1 MCSEFLRRNVCTQ
14 YTNFFCHKNI
24 LFFFSLSGQNIVA
37 IICKINPG
45 DLHEKRM
52 QPQSG
57 ISKRYSAFQT
67 RTLLK
72 IKTAVR
78 KSSKSAP
85 QSKLCIEKV
94 IFLTNFDEERKCLQ
108 LSTKYK
114 FKLILV
120 FSCRYKLSL
129 ATLIYI
135 FFLFAI
141 KN

>member
-1 MCSEFLRRNVCTQ
+1 MCVHNTPI
-14 YTNFFCHKNI
+14 FFVIKI
-24 LFFFSLSGQNIVA
+24 FYFFFSLSGQNIVA

-67 RTLLK
+67 RTFLK
-72 IKTAVR
+72 MKTAVR

-85 QSKLCIEKV
+85 QSELCIEKV

>member
-72 IKTAVR
+72 MKTAVR

-94 IFLTNFDEERKCLQ
+94 IFLSNFDEERKCLQ

-120 FSCRYKLSL
+120 FYCRYKLKFSHINL
-129 ATLIYI
+129 H
-135 FFLFAI
+135 FLFVC
-141 KN
+141 N

>member
-1 MCSEFLRRNVCTQ
+1 MCVHNTPI
-14 YTNFFCHKNI
+14 FFVIKI
-24 LFFFSLSGQNIVA
+24 FYFFFSLSGQNIVA
-37 IICKINPG
+37 IICQINPG

-67 RTLLK
+67 RTFLK
-72 IKTAVR
+72 MKTAVR

>member
-1 MCSEFLRRNVCTQ
+1 MCVHNTPI
-14 YTNFFCHKNI
+14 FFVIKI
-24 LFFFSLSGQNIVA
+24 FYFFFSLSGQNIVA

-72 IKTAVR
+72 MKTAVR
-78 KSSKSAP
+78 KSSKSAS

-94 IFLTNFDEERKCLQ
+94 IFLSNFDEERKCLQ

>member
-72 IKTAVR
+72 MKTAVR

-108 LSTKYK
+108 LST
-114 FKLILV
+114 
-120 FSCRYKLSL
+120 
-129 ATLIYI
+129 
-135 FFLFAI
+135 
-141 KN
+141 N

>member
-1 MCSEFLRRNVCTQ
+1 MCVHNTPI
-14 YTNFFCHKNI
+14 FFVIKI
-24 LFFFSLSGQNIVA
+24 FYFFFSLSGQNIVA

-72 IKTAVR
+72 MKTAVR

-94 IFLTNFDEERKCLQ
+94 IFLSNFDEERKCLQ
-108 LSTKYK
+108 LSTKYE
-114 FKLILV
+114 FKHILV
-120 FSCRYKLSL
+120 FYCRYKLKFSHINL
-129 ATLIYI
+129 H
-135 FFLFAI
+135 FLFVC
-141 KN
+141 N